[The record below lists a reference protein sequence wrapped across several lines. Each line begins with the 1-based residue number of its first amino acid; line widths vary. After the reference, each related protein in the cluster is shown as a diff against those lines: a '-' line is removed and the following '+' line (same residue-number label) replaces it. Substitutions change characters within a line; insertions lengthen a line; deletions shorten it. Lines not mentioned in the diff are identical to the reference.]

1 MKLKDPSHS
10 HRILP
15 LALWSLFIL
24 ILLSL
29 SVASDQIP
37 EISIEAVP
45 SHVGIGSIIVI
56 TANASDDIGV
66 KEIYFYF
73 PPSSELVSES
83 CNNLSLCT
91 KSISRVADTL
101 GTMKFCARA
110 NDTSGQ
116 LSDLKCTE
124 VEVSLDRPP
133 IIKYFYAKPTEND
146 IPTVHVDGTVK
157 LTIVAEDDHGVK
169 RIFFEDV
176 SANTTEIHEC
186 GNLKTCIFEYQKTF
200 YKMGIFKFC
209 TWAIDTTDQESNKS
223 CIYVHVISKYSCE
236 LITLDDTQ
244 SEKVIALRL
253 TSKRLHQDK
262 DGIIGYPAHCC
273 KDEGFCYDLEINT
286 TTCNKTRGNFPFP
299 DYRVL
304 EWDPNETTL
313 EGILSNYKYPKIL
326 CTNTLDNY
334 TILGVIDNAKYQLVG
349 ETQNLEDGIAKY
361 WIMKTVTRDGKDKY
375 FFAEQLQQ
383 EENETKVSIIV
394 DAVTYSDA
402 VHRLL
407 ESECLEKDLESG
419 ECQFDCPDIE
429 PRCDYSC
436 TCGGGMALG
445 CGYCPPK
452 TCECC
457 MQCHKLY
464 NYEECIYRK
473 YEKMYGRPYVDYL
486 FCWRI
491 PELKDT
497 PWCYQKSDRPTSAVN
512 FPWYGFTR
520 KNNNTYR
527 SLNIITDEYIDEI
540 HKWNWNVEVKEKP
553 ARSGISEKRWVPEVY
568 CDHNFDNKLL
578 RGIWAK
584 IFTTTPLLHDHRNVI
599 DWTRTG
605 EGAVY
610 AGGGFRREPAC
621 WWECCRR
628 CAPFCNCDCSP
639 CSGYCCLNAHFT
651 SGVTEVMEI
660 RVPYTTI
667 SDGPMSITSNNYED
681 TSWTVSNGAI
691 TVISTGNMPYR
702 VSASFT
708 KDESKG
714 LYILKQVYTPIG
726 GWSDN
731 KNFVADYD
739 QFVID
744 EDIVLNYT
752 LKEDAK
758 DFSASIKETF
768 TTSLRVDTCTCQP
781 KIPIYDDEGNIID
794 WVCPPGCNEGPDCCC
809 CPSGSKSIT
818 TTESVDDTTGTAA
831 EIDTIKIDALKEAAH
846 GFVDI
851 VIPRG
856 LNVGLVAF
864 SSVPCPRG
872 ICWTW
877 PLTDSASDLHR
888 EIDRYT
894 PLYGTCIACGI
905 HKGRDIIRGATGEK
919 YLIVMSD
926 GVPQCCHPSGWRCGE
941 INAKNQALAEA
952 TAAKNEGIIVHT
964 IALGDDADRPFMEQL
979 AEAGGGVY
987 YDVTCDCLLDC
998 VYTELADLVK
1008 DNVVLVS
1015 DTTGSMKW
1023 PLTLDCP
1030 GEGIPVIYKFG
1041 RVNINITGNIDNY
1054 IDRKITT
1061 GVRSKGS
1068 LRIDVNPDIIN
1079 RFIFNVG
1086 NSSIDYF
1093 SLVYPVK
1100 HNAFRKQ
1107 YVWGRWIPSI
1117 PYTIAEEIYGNLPGE
1132 RTYTFNE
1139 SYGYESSYFNYPE
1152 QCKKIC
1158 PADCTC
1164 PEDDITDVTCID
1176 ENGNKYKRTDCVC
1189 LPPKGHSYKFPCTSD
1204 RTFHEEEGYYF
1215 DFVDLETEEVSN
1227 IKLMDQLGTN
1237 PVFTGDLR
1245 GEVTHDISKKTF
1257 NTTYIFIANS
1267 KDNTVSKVRTH
1278 DCKEVC
1284 TYDVGSNPSR
1294 TAVDLKGEVWVANRN
1309 SNDVTR
1315 LDGNT
1320 CKVID
1325 TYPVGRGPRPIAADD
1340 DNNIWVGNA
1349 LDNNVWK
1356 LNGTTGECI
1365 IGDPAR
1371 NPTCPIDSSPIPVG
1385 LYPYGG
1391 VYDCHGYVWI
1401 ICNGY
1406 DKDDRLFKIRTSDG
1420 VVVSPP
1426 GGYRIGGDAYGI
1438 GIDSNGDIW
1447 LGGARS
1453 GNVYK
1458 VNGTTGAVICK
1469 NRIAGYTRGIVV
1481 DWDNNAWVADYTS
1494 DEVIKVNGSNCEVLG
1509 RYGVGTGPIGV
1520 TVDFDGNVWAVNRDS
1535 DDATKLN
1542 STTGSRLCTAEV
1554 GDGPYTYSD
1563 MSGHNIWK
1571 ICHNKTLKHEV
1582 VEEVSGRYILD
1593 FEAMNFP
1600 YPLIKYRNLSWYNSS
1615 LGDNC
1620 QEFCKARN
1628 QISISECNCPLNTS
1642 LKGCVH
1648 CIKADNE
1655 SCIEDCNLSCSA
1667 DWDSQQCCCGTPYFD
1682 LENAN
1687 ITIFIHFRDNL
1698 STQTFPLFPP
1708 RTETRPYAN
1717 IYINVTMRNAS
1728 RVICEAIPES
1738 VNPGDE
1744 VIIHV
1749 TLLDVLTGKGIPY
1762 EEVTI
1767 ELEAYGISAKV
1778 TTDMDGK
1785 AEFKFTT
1792 TDQSTRV
1799 RCLYH
1804 SRYTPSEDTTY
1815 VNVYSLSR
1823 FWWFLSPE
1831 VLLLFMILILLAF
1844 SYRWFREG
1852 RLDVYEMWDEFMGR
1866 K

>member
-1 MKLKDPSHS
+1 MKPKDPSHS
-10 HRILP
+10 HRILS
-15 LALWSLFIL
+15 LALWNLFIL

-29 SVASDQIP
+29 NVASDQLP

-45 SHVGIGSIIVI
+45 SHVGIGDIIVI

-83 CNNLSLCT
+83 CNNLSSCT

-200 YKMGIFKFC
+200 YKRGIFKFC

-244 SEKVIALRL
+244 SEKAIALRL

-273 KDEGFCYDLEINT
+273 KDQGYCDDLEIDIK
-286 TTCNKTRGNFPFP
+286 TCKRLSGSFPSGK
-299 DYRVL
+299 YEL
-304 EWDPNETTL
+304 LKWDPNGTSIDKL
-313 EGILSNYKYPKIL
+313 LRDYKYPQIL

-334 TILGVIDNAKYQLVG
+334 TILGVIDNAEYQLVAG
-349 ETQNLEDGIAKY
+349 TQNLEENVAIY
-361 WIMKTVTRDGKDKY
+361 WTIKTVEGGKDKY

-394 DAVTYSDA
+394 DAVIYSDA

-407 ESECLEKDLESG
+407 EKECLEKDLESG

-464 NYEECIYRK
+464 NYKECIYEK
-473 YEKMYGRPYVDYL
+473 YEEMYGRPYVDYL

-491 PELKDT
+491 PGLKDT
-497 PWCYQKSDRPTSAVN
+497 PWCYQKSDQPTSTVN

-520 KNNNTYR
+520 KGDNTYR
-527 SLNIITDEYIDEI
+527 SLDLITEEYIDEI
-540 HKWNWNVEVKEKP
+540 HKWNWNAEVKEKP
-553 ARSGISEKRWVPEVY
+553 ARSGIQEKRWVPEVY
-568 CDHNFDNKLL
+568 CDHKFDSKLF
-578 RGIWAK
+578 RGIWTK
-584 IFTTTPLLHDHRNVI
+584 IFTTTPLLHDHRNTV
-599 DWTRTG
+599 DWTKTG
-605 EGAVY
+605 PGAVY

-660 RVPYTTI
+660 RVPYTTV
-667 SDGPMSITSNNYED
+667 SDGSLRIIPNNPER
-681 TSWTVSNGAI
+681 TSWTVSNNAI
-691 TVISTGNMPYR
+691 TIISTGNMPYT

-714 LYILKQVYTPIG
+714 LYTINQVYTPTG

-744 EDIVLNYT
+744 EDIVLNYK
-752 LKEDAK
+752 LKEGAK
-758 DFSASIKETF
+758 DYAASIKEKF

-781 KIPIYDDEGNIID
+781 KVPIYDDEGNIID
-794 WVCPPGCNEGPDCCC
+794 WVCPSPGCNEGPDCCC
-809 CPSGSKSIT
+809 CPSIPVFIT
-818 TTESVDDTTGTAA
+818 TTKSVDDTSGTGVDMD
-831 EIDTIKIDALKEAAH
+831 EIKIDVLKEAAH

-856 LNVGLVAF
+856 IKVGLVAF
-864 SSVPCPRG
+864 SQYVWRWTPHCPGG

-905 HKGRDIIRGATGEK
+905 HKGRSLLGNADGER
-919 YLIVMSD
+919 YMIVMSD
-926 GVPQCCHPSGWRCGE
+926 GVPQCCHPSGRRCGE
-941 INAKNQALAEA
+941 IDAKNQALAEA
-952 TAAKNEGIIVHT
+952 IAAKNEGITVHT
-964 IALGDDADRPFMEQL
+964 VALGDDADKPFMEQL

-998 VYTELADLVK
+998 VYSELADLVK
-1008 DNVVLVS
+1008 DNVILVS

-1023 PLTLDCP
+1023 PLTLNCP
-1030 GEGIPVIYKFG
+1030 GEGMSVIYKFG
-1041 RVNINITGNIDNY
+1041 RVNISITGNIDNY

-1068 LRIDVNPDIIN
+1068 LRIDVKPDILN

-1100 HNAFRKQ
+1100 HEAFRKQ

-1176 ENGNKYKRTDCVC
+1176 KNGNKYKRTDCVC
-1189 LPPKGHSYKFPCTSD
+1189 LPPEGHSYKFPCTSD

-1215 DFVDLETEEVSN
+1215 DFADLETKEVSD
-1227 IKLMDQLGTN
+1227 IELMGQLGTN
-1237 PVFTGDLR
+1237 PVSTGDLSGSVNHIMKIMTEDRTIVTPRQR
-1245 GEVTHDISKKTF
+1245 GRIVFDSSWCRFVDPVGECLNTGSCDSAQYALNIADWLDDGSKSILIYTSGDSGNIFSFNNLEYLLQNSGYTIDVIERIEPITQSLLEDYGQVWFIDTEPNTIIPRSEINMVVNYHKNGGNILLSGDNDPWTYMVDSISQEFDVTFGGSLYSPITGDCVVPTF
-1257 NTTYIFIANS
+1257 PVSHNITDGVSGLSSSLSDSVLNTTNPDVRVIATINAS
-1267 KDNTVSKVRTH
+1267 ATLDMIN
-1278 DCKEVC
+1278 
-1284 TYDVGSNPSR
+1284 
-1294 TAVDLKGEVWVANRN
+1294 DLPE
-1309 SNDVTR
+1309 S
-1315 LDGNT
+1315 
-1320 CKVID
+1320 
-1325 TYPVGRGPRPIAADD
+1325 TYPYIMVLDPRETPPTPV
-1340 DNNIWVGNA
+1340 NITKKWV
-1349 LDNNVWK
+1349 
-1356 LNGTTGECI
+1356 
-1365 IGDPAR
+1365 
-1371 NPTCPIDSSPIPVG
+1371 
-1385 LYPYGG
+1385 YGK
-1391 VYDCHGYVWI
+1391 Y
-1401 ICNGY
+1401 
-1406 DKDDRLFKIRTSDG
+1406 F
-1420 VVVSPP
+1420 
-1426 GGYRIGGDAYGI
+1426 
-1438 GIDSNGDIW
+1438 
-1447 LGGARS
+1447 
-1453 GNVYK
+1453 
-1458 VNGTTGAVICK
+1458 
-1469 NRIAGYTRGIVV
+1469 
-1481 DWDNNAWVADYTS
+1481 
-1494 DEVIKVNGSNCEVLG
+1494 
-1509 RYGVGTGPIGV
+1509 
-1520 TVDFDGNVWAVNRDS
+1520 
-1535 DDATKLN
+1535 
-1542 STTGSRLCTAEV
+1542 
-1554 GDGPYTYSD
+1554 
-1563 MSGHNIWK
+1563 
-1571 ICHNKTLKHEV
+1571 
-1582 VEEVSGRYILD
+1582 LD
-1593 FEAMNFP
+1593 FEAINFP
-1600 YPLIKYRNLSWYNSS
+1600 YPLIRYRDLAWYNTS
-1615 LGDNC
+1615 LGDDC
-1620 QEFCKARN
+1620 REFCKDRN
-1628 QISISECNCPLNTS
+1628 QRAVSECNCPLDGSPN
-1642 LKGCVH
+1642 KCVH
-1648 CIKADNE
+1648 CSRTPGGIDNE
-1655 SCIEDCNLSCSA
+1655 ICAEDCDINCPSM
-1667 DWDSQQCCCGTPYFD
+1667 DWDSQQCCCATPYFD
-1682 LENAN
+1682 FENAN
-1687 ITIFIHFRDNL
+1687 MTIFIHFRDNL
-1698 STQTFPLFPP
+1698 EDQTFSLFPP
-1708 RTETRPYAN
+1708 HDESRPYAN
-1717 IYINVTMRNAS
+1717 IYINVTMRNPS

-1738 VNPGDE
+1738 AEPGSE
-1744 VIIHV
+1744 VTIYV

-1762 EEVTI
+1762 EEVII
-1767 ELEAYGISAKV
+1767 ELEAYGISKKV
-1778 TTDMDGK
+1778 TTNADGK

-1792 TDQSTRV
+1792 TDQSTKV
-1799 RCLYH
+1799 KCLYH
-1804 SRYTPSEDTTY
+1804 SKYTPSDDSTY
-1815 VNVYSLSR
+1815 VSVYSLNR

-1831 VLLLFMILILLAF
+1831 VLLLLMVLILLAF
-1844 SYRWFREG
+1844 SYRWFKEG
-1852 RLDVYEMWDEFMGR
+1852 RLNIYEMWDEFRG
-1866 K
+1866 KK